1 MFKSH
6 FVFQLKKLY
15 RVNPT
20 YPNYSNTLD
29 QKRLLL
35 NHGKVDSIKSFVHNL
50 VEKKNIQKRNDLH
63 LNVDA
68 LQEVLLHRLESIY
81 QQFHLKITN

>member
-1 MFKSH
+1 MLESH
-6 FVFQLKKLY
+6 FAFQLKKLY
-15 RVNPT
+15 SVNHT
-20 YPNYSNTLD
+20 YPNYSNTLY

-35 NHGKVDSIKSFVHNL
+35 NHGKVDSIKSFVHSL

-68 LQEVLLHRLESIY
+68 LEKVPFHKLEY
-81 QQFHLKITN
+81 KHQQFHLKNH

>member
-1 MFKSH
+1 MFESH

-20 YPNYSNTLD
+20 YPNYSNPFY

-50 VEKKNIQKRNDLH
+50 VEKKNIQKRIDLY
-63 LNVDA
+63 LNVVV
-68 LQEVLLHRLESIY
+68 LQEVPFHKLESIY